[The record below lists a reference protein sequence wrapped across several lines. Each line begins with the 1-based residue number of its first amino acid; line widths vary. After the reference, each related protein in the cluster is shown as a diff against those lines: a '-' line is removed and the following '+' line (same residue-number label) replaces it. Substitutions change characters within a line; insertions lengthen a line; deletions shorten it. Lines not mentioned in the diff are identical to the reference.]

1 MKTSSPATQGRSEAA
16 TGKKREQEDREAG
29 SGGKAALSASI
40 TRSAFTRK
48 RSRCSRQSRKGRI
61 RPEHHEAI
69 AGIAARLIDAGMD
82 YYFLR
87 PLRLGKVGFVVEQSA
102 GIASAG
108 ASRILATVTRNVLLR
123 MNRTQLLAVCE
134 HVRHLME

>member
-1 MKTSSPATQGRSEAA
+1 MKTSSPAPKSVPKQQPAR
-16 TGKKREQEDREAG
+16 
-29 SGGKAALSASI
+29 SASKKTAKPDQAAKPHLRFHYPVGLHAETI
-40 TRSAFTRK
+40 AVLTAIEEGPDTPK
-48 RSRCSRQSRKGRI
+48 
-61 RPEHHEAI
+61 HHEAI

-123 MNRTQLLAVCE
+123 MNRTQLLAVCA
-134 HVRHLME
+134 HIRHLME